1 MSPMRTAKSRF
12 HHDVALFRLDE
23 INRTLHANKLVKW
36 CGGSACNLDLQ
47 DGDASTLAPKVKV
60 HLQQSIDDDGGG
72 IVTCA
77 TFWRGGAPRTPE
89 PRGLAQALLA
99 SGSQGHWTA
108 KPIAR
113 TGVGRNASWGRWG
126 PGVGES
132 SSQRLNPAMLS
143 QNEVASP
150 ARTCP
155 SRAVKPFLPSLHLHL
170 PLFSLHSSH
179 LVNLNQTSSS

>member
-12 HHDVALFRLDE
+12 LDDVALFRLDE
-23 INRTLHANKLVKW
+23 INRTLHTNKLVKW
-36 CGGSACNLDLQ
+36 CGGSTGYSDLQ
-47 DGDASTLAPKVKV
+47 DGDASTVAPKVKV

-77 TFWRGGAPRTPE
+77 TSWRGGAPRTPE
-89 PRGLAQALLA
+89 PSWRAQALLA
-99 SGSQGHWTA
+99 SGSQGRWTA

-113 TGVGRNASWGRWG
+113 TGVGRNAAGGPRG

-132 SSQRLNPAMLS
+132 SSQRLIPAMLS

-150 ARTCP
+150 SRTCP

-170 PLFSLHSSH
+170 FSLHSSH